1 MNVTVKSI
9 KSLTKGTNKYGPWEL
24 WKITT
29 TQDVEWTTLAKE
41 AGTITAGMVIKLDE
55 LSIDEKDGKE
65 QRSFKKFEIVE
76 QAITPSSAPGHLPK
90 SDNMSKEEWRDKDRA
105 KQDSIETQVIWN
117 GIAQMQS
124 SEHFELPK
132 ELIPKY
138 HALLGAALDWAME
151 HFKADKTPQVKAQKP
166 TPEAT
171 TTKPEP
177 PKEKSGSPLFKNTGG
192 WLSEAHIRYPHMTK
206 DQFFKKVPELKL
218 DSTPEEMETA
228 MKLLIE
234 RMAVDETQDATAER
248 TEDEKLWDN
257 V

>member
-76 QAITPSSAPGHLPK
+76 QASTPSSAPGHLPK
-90 SDNMSKEEWRDKDRA
+90 PNNMSKEEWRDKDRA
-105 KQDSIETQVIWN
+105 EQWSRECN
-117 GIAQMQS
+117 ACYMG
-124 SEHFELPK
+124 LPQLINCAPTDDKGK
-132 ELIPKY
+132 EARK
-138 HALLGAALDWAME
+138 AALDYAIA
-151 HFKADKTPQVKAQKP
+151 HLKTDKTPQAKTQKP

-171 TTKPEP
+171 TAKSDSPEP
-177 PKEKSGSPLFKNTGG
+177 EGGPLFKNTGG

-218 DSTPEEMETA
+218 DSTPDEMETA
-228 MKLLIE
+228 MKLLIT
-234 RMAVDETQDATAER
+234 RMAVDETQDATAEK